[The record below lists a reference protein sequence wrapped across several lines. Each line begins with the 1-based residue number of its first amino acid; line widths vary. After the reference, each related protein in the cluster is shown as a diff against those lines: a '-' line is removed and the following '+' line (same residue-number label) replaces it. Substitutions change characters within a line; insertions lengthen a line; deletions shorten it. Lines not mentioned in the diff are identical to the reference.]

1 MKKRNHLFKI
11 ALLSSVIAMT
21 SVQMCAAAEVTTQDT
36 ASTAETAP
44 ASISTNEIPGWPAGP
59 EITSETGV
67 LIDADSGTVLYS
79 KGGDDIRYPASITK
93 IMTLLLAVEN
103 CSLKEDVVFTET
115 GTRDIS
121 WDSGNIGMQVGEV
134 MSMRACLYALII
146 QSANEVAAQIAEHVG
161 GTEQNFIDMMNQ
173 RAAEIGCT
181 NTHFANAS
189 GLPDPNHYSTAH
201 DMALI
206 MREGLKNKKFRRI
219 IGTTDYTIKPTNMNS
234 EARVLHTH
242 HPMFAP
248 ESGYYYNGCIG
259 GKTGYTSEAGN
270 TLVTAVEQNGTTYIT
285 VTMKAADLAVASTDS
300 TALFNYGFQNFTKL
314 QVNGGEILAPN
325 GVTVDNLTVQ
335 ESQENGETVDSYY
348 YNDYLLGSVTVPE
361 ATPTPEPA
369 ADTASENGGG
379 ADTSDGSETV
389 QSDSTQTSDQT
400 KTTAEDSQTSAGRL
414 QLRKILLG
422 IGATMVLLIIILCIA
437 LARKERRYSE

>member
-1 MKKRNHLFKI
+1 MKRWKYLFKI
-11 ALLSSVIAMT
+11 ALLSGMIALT
-21 SVQMCAAAEVTTQDT
+21 SVQICPAADA
-36 ASTAETAP
+36 ASTAAESTA
-44 ASISTNEIPGWPAGP
+44 SVSTNEIPGWPTGP

-67 LIDADSGTVLYS
+67 LIDAETGTVLYS

-134 MSMRACLYALII
+134 MSMRACLYALVIR
-146 QSANEVAAQIAEHVG
+146 SANEVAAQIAEHVG
-161 GTEQNFIDMMNQ
+161 GTEQNFIEMMNQ

-189 GLPDPNHYSTAH
+189 GLPDQNHYSTAH

-234 EARVLHTH
+234 ESRVLHTH
-242 HPMFAP
+242 HPLLAP
-248 ESGYYYNGCIG
+248 ESGYYYDGCIG

-270 TLVTAVEQNGTTYIT
+270 TLVTAVERNGITYIA
-285 VTMKAADLAVASTDS
+285 VTMKASDLSISSADS
-300 TALFNYGFQNFTKL
+300 TALFNYGYQNFTKL
-314 QVNGGEILAPN
+314 QVNGGEIIAPA
-325 GVTVDNLTVQ
+325 GVTVDDLTVQ
-335 ESQENGETVDSYY
+335 ETQENNETTDSYY
-348 YNDYLLGSVTVPE
+348 YGDHLLGSVTALEV
-361 ATPTPEPA
+361 TPTPEPA
-369 ADTASENGGG
+369 AVSEN
-379 ADTSDGSETV
+379 TSGTAATDEDGNQTV
-389 QSDSTQTSDQT
+389 QNDDTQSEAENDVRETQTF
-400 KTTAEDSQTSAGRL
+400 AGRL
-414 QLRKILLG
+414 QLREVLLLIGAAMILL
-422 IGATMVLLIIILCIA
+422 LLILCIA
-437 LARKERRYSE
+437 LARKERRYSR